1 MKPTRLV
8 GHISEFVAYTI
19 FGFNIIICKDLTN
32 SHLIS
37 PLGLFCIRSAGAC
50 FLFWFV
56 SLFMPKEKIE
66 KKDFLLIFAASMV
79 GLFATQ
85 MTFLGSISLTT
96 PVDVSIITTTTPVFT
111 MFVAAAVLKEPITLK
126 KAGGVSASFVGVI
139 ILILNT
145 VRLENGVSETKPWG
159 IVLMLMNCFLFATYL
174 TVFKRLI
181 SRYTVVT
188 FMKWMFLF
196 SMAVSLPFGIGE
208 LVSVDYLSMPTNIV
222 GGLLYLILFSTFTA
236 YFLIPVGQKVLRPTV
251 ISLYA
256 YLQPLIASIIS
267 IYIGMDRVTWQ
278 KIVAAALIITGVV
291 LVNKSRAAESTD

>member
-1 MKPTRLV
+1 MKPTKFA
-8 GHISEFVAYTI
+8 GHVSEFVAYTI

-50 FLFWFV
+50 LLFWTV
-56 SLFMPKEKIE
+56 SLFTPHEKVE
-66 KKDFLLIFAASMV
+66 KKDFLLIFAASMI

-85 MTFLGSISLTT
+85 MTFLGSVTLTT
-96 PVDVSIITTTTPVFT
+96 PLDLSIITTTTPIFT

-126 KAGGVSASFVGVI
+126 KAGGVVVSFVGVI
-139 ILILNT
+139 LLILNT
-145 VRLENGVSETKPWG
+145 VRLENGVSETKPFG
-159 IVLMLMNCFLFATYL
+159 IVLMLMNCMLFAVYL
-174 TVFKRLI
+174 TVFKKLI
-181 SRYTVVT
+181 AKYSVVT

-196 SMAVSLPFGIGE
+196 SSLVSLPFGMGE
-208 LVSVDYLSMPTNIV
+208 LVAVDYASMPPNIV

-256 YLQPLIASIIS
+256 YLQPLIASVIS

-278 KIVAAALIITGVV
+278 KVLAAVLIVTGVV
-291 LVNKSRAAESTD
+291 LVNKSRAAETQ